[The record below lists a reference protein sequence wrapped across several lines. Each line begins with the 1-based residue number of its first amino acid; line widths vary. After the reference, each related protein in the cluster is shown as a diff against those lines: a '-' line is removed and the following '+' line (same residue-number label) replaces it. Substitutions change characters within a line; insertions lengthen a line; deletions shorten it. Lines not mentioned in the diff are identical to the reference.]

1 MPIYAY
7 ECGACGAAHDFLQ
20 KMSEGPKRKCPSCG
34 ERRLKK
40 QVTAAAFHLKG
51 TGWYA
56 TDFRDQDKKKTREE
70 TKEEGRSEGKAEST
84 GKSESGSSGGSGD
97 SGAGSG
103 KGDKGAKG
111 GGKSPGAPGA
121 GGRGASTPAD

>member
-7 ECGACGAAHDFLQ
+7 ECGACGATHDFLQ

-51 TGWYA
+51 TGWYV
-56 TDFRDQDKKKTREE
+56 TDFRDKDKKKP
-70 TKEEGRSEGKAEST
+70 KEESRTEGKAESA
-84 GKSESGSSGGSGD
+84 GKGETKSSGD
-97 SGAGSG
+97 SGAGS
-103 KGDKGAKG
+103 DTGAKG
-111 GGKSPGAPGA
+111 GGKPSTASGA

>member
-7 ECGACGAAHDFLQ
+7 ECGACGATHDFLQ

-34 ERRLKK
+34 GLRLRK

-56 TDFRDQDKKKTREE
+56 TDFRDNDKKKAK
-70 TKEEGRSEGKAEST
+70 KEEGRAEDKAESA
-84 GKSESGSSGGSGD
+84 GKGESGSSSDSGSSGD
-97 SGAGSG
+97 SGAKS
-103 KGDKGAKG
+103 DTGAKS
-111 GGKSPGAPGA
+111 GGKSTTAPDT

>member
-34 ERRLKK
+34 ALRLRK

-56 TDFRDQDKKKTREE
+56 TDFRDNDKKKAG
-70 TKEEGRSEGKAEST
+70 KDEGRADGKAESA
-84 GKSESGSSGGSGD
+84 GKGESGSPGGSGGSGD
-97 SGAGSG
+97 SGTKSDTGG
-103 KGDKGAKG
+103 KG
-111 GGKSPGAPGA
+111 GGKSATAPDT

>member
-20 KMSEGPKRKCPSCG
+20 KMGEGRKRKCPSCG
-34 ERRLKK
+34 ALRLRK

-56 TDFRDQDKKKTREE
+56 TDFRDKDKNKKKEPEEGTDKKKQDGESKTEATGKKDSPSSAD
-70 TKEEGRSEGKAEST
+70 TKSTST
-84 GKSESGSSGGSGD
+84 GKAPAS
-97 SGAGSG
+97 
-103 KGDKGAKG
+103 KG
-111 GGKSPGAPGA
+111 GGGSSA
-121 GGRGASTPAD
+121 GASAD

>member
-7 ECGACGAAHDFLQ
+7 ECGACGATHDFLQ

-34 ERRLKK
+34 ERRLRK

-51 TGWYA
+51 SGWYV
-56 TDFRDQDKKKTREE
+56 TDFRDNDKKKTQEE
-70 TKEEGRSEGKAEST
+70 SRAEGKTEPAGKGES
-84 GKSESGSSGGSGD
+84 KSSGD
-97 SGAGSG
+97 SGARSDTGG
-103 KGDKGAKG
+103 KS
-111 GGKSPGAPGA
+111 GGKSPPASGA